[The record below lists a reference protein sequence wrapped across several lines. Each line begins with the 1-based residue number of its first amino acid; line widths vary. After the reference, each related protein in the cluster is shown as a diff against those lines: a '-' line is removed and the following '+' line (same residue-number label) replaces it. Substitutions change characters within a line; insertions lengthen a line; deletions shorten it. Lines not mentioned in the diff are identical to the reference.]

1 MERQLAVVYNLS
13 FPGLLLSF
21 PGFLVEIVFSSFQL
35 SHSSIPQ
42 SAVQHQQPLKV
53 GYTEL
58 VMLEHLMLFVLSGT
72 FLSNPTLKETS
83 CKQSESASCRKA
95 LFVVFLP
102 PLLSLETLL
111 EPHLSTKGFTII
123 SAFSSFVTALS
134 FASVSTGTLLPSVP
148 SHSFSTPPTL
158 LYLSCFSD

>member
-1 MERQLAVVYNLS
+1 MPRQLAVVYNPS

-21 PGFLVEIVFSSFQL
+21 PGFLVEIVFSSFQF
-35 SHSSIPQ
+35 SHSSLIPQ
-42 SAVQHQQPLKV
+42 SAVQRRQHLKV

-58 VMLEHLMLFVLSGT
+58 VMLEHLMLFVLSGI
-72 FLSNPTLKETS
+72 FLSNLMLKETS
-83 CKQSESASCRKA
+83 CKQSESASSIKA
-95 LFVVFLP
+95 LFIVFLP

-134 FASVSTGTLLPSVP
+134 FASVGTGTLLPSVP
-148 SHSFSTPPTL
+148 SHSFSTQPSST
-158 LYLSCFSD
+158 